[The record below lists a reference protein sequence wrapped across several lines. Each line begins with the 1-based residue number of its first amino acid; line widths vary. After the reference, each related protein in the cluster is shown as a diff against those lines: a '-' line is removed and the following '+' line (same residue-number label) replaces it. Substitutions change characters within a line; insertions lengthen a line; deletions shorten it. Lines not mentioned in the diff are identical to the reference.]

1 MSDLRRKFPLTLHR
15 TGQWCKKIRGRTY
28 YFGKDKAEALKLYYK
43 RATELHGRPVEGST
57 APSGVMTLKAL
68 CNLYLD
74 HQFSRVQSGEIQEQQ
89 YQDQTGRLKNFAKAV
104 GVNRPVSEIR
114 TIDLMN
120 YRNQRIN
127 AGRAGTTI
135 NNELAAVKAMFHWAL
150 AAEVI
155 KQGPNLDAVKKI
167 PRRKVKRQTFT
178 PEEIRRLMAHA
189 TPQWRAMIL
198 LGLNCGFGCTDVAE
212 LKWANVNLDT
222 GRVCFPRPKTDVER
236 DFPLWPET
244 VAALKGLPIRGEH
257 VFYTRQG
264 NTWGYRNKGKY
275 DVKPLTVAFKKL
287 LQRAGIETEKGTG
300 FYTLRRT
307 AATIA
312 AETGDVFAVQGV
324 LGHADIS
331 MATTYVQ
338 SHKLTPQVDRA
349 VKHTHRWLTGKVT
362 DQDDSE

>member
-1 MSDLRRKFPLTLHR
+1 MSKGKFPLTLHR
-15 TGQWCKKIRGRTY
+15 TGQWCKKIRGKTY

-43 RATELHGRPVEGST
+43 RASELHGGTVEGS
-57 APSGVMTLKAL
+57 APSSGDRTLLDL
-68 CNLYLD
+68 CNLYLH
-74 HQFSRVQSGEIQEQQ
+74 HQSARVQTGEIQEQHWR
-89 YQDQTGRLKNFAKAV
+89 DQAGRLKNFAKAI
-104 GVNRPVSEIR
+104 GSDRSVSEIR

-120 YRNQRIN
+120 YRNERIN

-155 KQGPNLDAVKKI
+155 QQGPNLDAVKKI

-189 TPQWRAMIL
+189 NPQWRAMIL

-212 LKWANVNLDT
+212 LKWANLNLDT

-244 VAALKGLPIRGEH
+244 VEALKALPVRGEH
-257 VFYTRQG
+257 VFYTRNG

-275 DVKPLTVAFKKL
+275 DVKPVTVAFKKL
-287 LQRAGIETEKGTG
+287 LQRAGVEAEKGTG

-331 MATTYVQ
+331 MASTYVQ
-338 SHKLTPQVDRA
+338 QYRLTPQVDRA
-349 VKHTHRWLTGKVT
+349 VEHARRWFTDQVT
-362 DQDDSE
+362 DRDSSE